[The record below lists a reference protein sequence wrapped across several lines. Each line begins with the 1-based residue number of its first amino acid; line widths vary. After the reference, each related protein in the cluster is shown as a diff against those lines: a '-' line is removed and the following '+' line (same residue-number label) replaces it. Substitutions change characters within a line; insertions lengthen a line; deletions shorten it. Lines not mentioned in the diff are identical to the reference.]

1 MISLHSLYY
10 FCVPSSSSFIH
21 CRLPFGKN
29 ALRANA
35 RKSHPSLYRSNFSD
49 KLKHLLPTPFHPHAH
64 APLENLTHPNTPAF
78 CSKANEW
85 INKRIVAYDPSK

>member
-35 RKSHPSLYRSNFSD
+35 RKSHPSLYRSNFSN
-49 KLKHLLPTPFHPHAH
+49 KLKRLLPTPTV
-64 APLENLTHPNTPAF
+64 APACPLKNRSYTSSTLAF
-78 CSKANEW
+78 CSKATEW
-85 INKRIVAYDPSK
+85 INKREPS